1 MEIVHDDH
9 GGKHGDDGKVGED
22 GAGHQAVVGVGGL
35 DLLTSGTT
43 FHRGEISYG
52 IFVYLHRGLLEFCEL
67 GKIVEHQVCAKRSNS
82 WDTHS

>member
-43 FHRGEISYG
+43 FHCGKISYW
-52 IFVYLHRGLLEFCEL
+52 ILV
-67 GKIVEHQVCAKRSNS
+67 
-82 WDTHS
+82 